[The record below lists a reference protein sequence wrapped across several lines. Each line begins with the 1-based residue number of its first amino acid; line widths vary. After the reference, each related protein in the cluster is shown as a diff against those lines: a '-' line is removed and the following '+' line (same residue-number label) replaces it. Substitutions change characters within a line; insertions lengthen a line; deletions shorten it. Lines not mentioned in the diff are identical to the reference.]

1 MRFLAAL
8 LLLPAFLLAD
18 DTPKDPLDP
27 PDDTAKEETAPKE
40 ETASPEGMRIQLK
53 NGSVLFGELAFPNIV
68 IETAY
73 GTLTVPATDVV
84 KLRVGKHSDP
94 DLLAEIKGL
103 VADLGSDDAASRN
116 RAQETLARMG
126 SVAESELREA
136 SKSGDP
142 EVKNRAAA
150 LVNEIENG
158 SEDAAETLPDED
170 ELVTVRFTVR
180 GTLQLEKLDLNT
192 SYGALSIPKKE
203 LRVITFQRSRH
214 DSATV
219 EISCE
224 AGTSSP
230 FNTKLLVHKGDKV
243 TVKASGTI
251 SFRGGGWEIGPEGN
265 SQYGS
270 FMNNFPMGSLIGRI
284 GSSANWFKVGDK
296 WQGKAAKDGVL
307 HLALAMNPE
316 YLKMSSGTYEVTIE
330 VSPEG
335 E

>member
-1 MRFLAAL
+1 MRFLVAV
-8 LLLPAFLLAD
+8 LLLPALLLAD
-18 DTPKDPLDP
+18 DTPKDEDVK
-27 PDDTAKEETAPKE
+27 DEGPKE
-40 ETASPEGMRIQLK
+40 ETAATEEPASPDGMRIQLK
-53 NGSVLFGELAFPNIV
+53 NGSVLFGELAFPNII

-73 GTLTVPATDVV
+73 GTLTVPATDVI

-94 DLLAEIKGL
+94 DLLAEIQRL
-103 VADLGSDDAASRN
+103 VGDLGSDDAAARN

-126 SVAESELREA
+126 GVAESELREA
-136 SKSGDP
+136 AKSGDP

-158 SEDAAETLPDED
+158 TEDEAEALPDED

-180 GTLQLEKLDLNT
+180 GKLQLEKLDLNT
-192 SYGALSIPKKE
+192 NYGALSIPKKE

-214 DSATV
+214 DSLTIEV
-219 EISCE
+219 SCE
-224 AGTSSP
+224 AATSSP
-230 FNTKLLVHKGDKV
+230 LNTKLLVHKGDKV
-243 TVKASGTI
+243 VVKASGTI
-251 SFRGGGWEIGPEGN
+251 SFRNGGWEIGPEGN
-265 SQYGS
+265 AQYGS

-284 GSSANWFKVGDK
+284 GTSANWFKVGDK